1 MLELLRIKNLAL
13 IEDLELEFHPGLN
26 VLTGESG
33 AGKSFIL
40 RALDFIL
47 GEKIPV
53 TMVRPEKDRAVVEA
67 LFILNDEEILLR
79 RELIAGT
86 GRSRFYLNDSLS
98 SQEKVLSLRPR
109 LLIHTSQ
116 HGQQK
121 LLKPSFHTKILDYF
135 LPKPE
140 LLSQKEMALRA
151 LRQVLGEKK
160 ELVAK
165 ISHLAAQKDFLE
177 YQREEIARVSPKPNE
192 EEELLDELTRLKSRT
207 DLVQNIDRA
216 LNILHSPETNLLHN
230 LYELQKIISRLAE
243 NEEFAQLDT
252 EMDGVIA
259 ILQDMDRTLKSVP
272 IDTEESNVEAI
283 EARLFE
289 LARLKRK
296 LNKSLDEI
304 LALEQEIE
312 QNLSFLDASTLS
324 LRQLERKEKE
334 LAQNLNRIIDSLNE
348 QRKKAAKVLKQAL
361 EEELK
366 NLGFSEHIQIQFDLY
381 SEEVY
386 PQINELKVR
395 LLWVPNP
402 GQPPQPLDK
411 IASGGELSRFLLALV
426 GLQSEK
432 NLPTLLFDEVD
443 AGIGGITLSR
453 VGEKIKKLSQDRQVI
468 LITHWPQLACLADKH
483 FQVQKKIINDQTYT
497 LCTELDNKKSL
508 HELARMAGGGDKGL
522 ALARKLTTYRK
533 EV

>member
-1 MLELLRIKNLAL
+1 MLEFLRIKNLAL
-13 IEDLELEFHPGLN
+13 IEDLEMEFHPGLN

-47 GEKIPV
+47 GSKIPA
-53 TMVRPEKDRAVVEA
+53 TMVRPDKDKAVVEA
-67 LFILNDEEILLR
+67 MFFLDEKELILR
-79 RELIAGT
+79 RELIAAT

-121 LLKPSFHTKILDYF
+121 LLKPAFHTRILDYF
-135 LPKPE
+135 LPEQDILARKDD
-140 LLSQKEMALRA
+140 LLRR
-151 LRQVLGEKK
+151 LRQILNEKQ
-160 ELVAK
+160 ELNSR
-165 ISHLAAQKDFLE
+165 IEQLAAQKEFLK
-177 YQREEIARVSPKPNE
+177 YQKEEIDRVNPRPNE
-192 EEELLDELTRLKSRT
+192 EEELLEELTRLKSRANLNQ
-207 DLVQNIDRA
+207 DISHA
-216 LNILHSPETNLLHN
+216 LNILHAPETNLLHN
-230 LYELQKIISRLAE
+230 LFELQKVISRLAE
-243 NEEFAQLDT
+243 IDEKFADTASDLDSA
-252 EMDGVIA
+252 IA
-259 ILQDMDRTLKSVP
+259 ILQDLDSTLKSYPV
-272 IDTEESNVEAI
+272 DNEETNTEAI
-283 EARLFE
+283 EARLYE
-289 LARLKRK
+289 LSRLKRK

-304 LALEQEIE
+304 LALGQEIE
-312 QNLSFLDASTLS
+312 QNLSFLDASYLS
-324 LRQLERKEKE
+324 IKQLERKEKE
-334 LAQNLNRIIDSLNE
+334 LAQNLKQIIDNLNE
-348 QRKKAAKVLKQAL
+348 QRNKAAKALKQSL

-366 NLGFSEHIQIQFDLY
+366 HLGFSEHIQIQFDLY

-386 PQINELKVR
+386 PQINELRVR

-453 VGEKIKKLSQDRQVI
+453 VGEKIKKLSQNRQVI

-483 FQVQKKIINDQTYT
+483 FQVQKKVIEGNTYT
-497 LCTELDNKKSL
+497 FCQPLNKKAREI
-508 HELARMAGGGDKGL
+508 ELNRMAGK
-522 ALARKLTTYRK
+522 
-533 EV
+533 V

>member
-13 IEDLELEFHPGLN
+13 IEDLEMEFHPGLN

-47 GEKIPV
+47 GGKIPAA
-53 TMVRPEKDRAVVEA
+53 MVRPEKDKAVVEA
-67 LFILNDEEILLR
+67 LFILNDKELVLR
-79 RELIAGT
+79 RELIAAT

-98 SQEKVLSLRPR
+98 SQEKVLSLRPK

-121 LLKPSFHTKILDYF
+121 LLKPAFHTRILDYF
-135 LPKPE
+135 LPEQDILAQKDD
-140 LLSQKEMALRA
+140 LLRK
-151 LRQVLGEKK
+151 LRQVLNEKQD
-160 ELVAK
+160 LNTK
-165 ISHLAAQKDFLE
+165 IERLAAQKEFLE
-177 YQREEIARVSPKPNE
+177 YQKEEITRVNPKPNE
-192 EEELLDELTRLKSRT
+192 EEELLEELARVKSRANLNQ
-207 DLVQNIDRA
+207 DIGHA
-216 LNILHSPETNLLHN
+216 LNILHAPESSLLHN
-230 LYELQKIISRLAE
+230 LFELQKIISRLAGID
-243 NEEFAQLDT
+243 EEFAGPATDLD
-252 EMDGVIA
+252 GAIA
-259 ILQDMDRTLKSVP
+259 VLQDIDITLKSVP
-272 IDTEESNVEAI
+272 LDAKGTDTEAI
-283 EARLFE
+283 EARLYE

-296 LNKSLDEI
+296 LNKNLDEI
-304 LALEQEIE
+304 LAFEQEIE
-312 QNLSFLDASTLS
+312 QNLSFLDASSLS
-324 LRQLERKEKE
+324 LKQLERKEKE
-334 LAQNLNRIIDSLNE
+334 LAQNLSRIVDSLNE
-348 QRKKAAKVLKQAL
+348 QRDRAAKTLKLAL

-366 NLGFSEHIQIQFDLY
+366 HLGFSEHIQIQFDLY

-386 PQINELKVR
+386 PQIKELRVR

-453 VGEKIKKLSQDRQVI
+453 AGEKIKKLSQNRQVI

-483 FQVQKKIINDQTYT
+483 FQVQKKVIEGNTYT
-497 LCTELDNKKSL
+497 FCQPLNKKAR
-508 HELARMAGGGDKGL
+508 ELELNRMAGGNK
-522 ALARKLTTYRK
+522 RW
-533 EV
+533 EVGETGS